1 MVARKPENADRCPSD
16 ELAPELR
23 RAVEEVLGQSP
34 PEDLM
39 RRTLDDLRQ
48 RRARAARPSRRRR
61 VLIRVLALALSIA
74 MLVLVGRHRNGG
86 DGQNGPAPPEEIAL
100 QPTDT
105 LPTLWAYHRASHNSP
120 EALDEL
126 LDQHAGRLL
135 VTESKSFRIGAF
147 LDFDRESL

>member
-1 MVARKPENADRCPSD
+1 MVARIPENADRCPSD

-39 RRTLDDLRQ
+39 RRTLDDLR
-48 RRARAARPSRRRR
+48 RPTPRAARPGRRRR
-61 VLIRVLALALSIA
+61 TLIRALAVALCIA

-86 DGQNGPAPPEEIAL
+86 DGQNGPAPPGEIVR
-100 QPTDT
+100 QPADT
-105 LPTLWAYHRASHNSP
+105 LPTLWAYHRASRDSP
-120 EALDEL
+120 EALEEL
-126 LDQHAGRLL
+126 LDQHAGQLL
-135 VTESKSFRIGAF
+135 VTESKAFSIGAF